1 VNSRNVHPFL
11 RQWGSE
17 VASRPGPDT
26 QRWLAQISNPK
37 LPESSTEESTVAIAP
52 EACRLL
58 ILAGH
63 GLFFPNLVYG
73 RVADKPTSDVRN
85 RRS

>member
-1 VNSRNVHPFL
+1 
-11 RQWGSE
+11 
-17 VASRPGPDT
+17 
-26 QRWLAQISNPK
+26 PK